1 MLPKIIY
8 EDKNLIAVDKPGGIL
23 VHPARNEKPR
33 TKNELTLVDFLLKK
47 YPEIKNVGD
56 DKKTRPGIVHRL
68 DKDTSGVILVARNQK
83 YFEYLKNLF
92 QTHQIRKIYI
102 ALVWGEIKPKKG
114 LIEKPIKIK
123 KGTIKR
129 TVWEGK
135 MEKSAITTEYKV
147 IKTLINADDNAD
159 KRGYINVNLHSNR
172 HQSATFS
179 LVEVYPKTGR
189 THQIRIHLSS
199 IGHPIVGDKLYGLKN
214 QKLPFNL
221 TRVFLHARSL
231 EFPLEEGKRIKIE
244 TDLPEDL
251 KVVLKQLKMKK
262 F

>member
-1 MLPKIIY
+1 
-8 EDKNLIAVDKPGGIL
+8 
-23 VHPARNEKPR
+23 
-33 TKNELTLVDFLLKK
+33 
-47 YPEIKNVGD
+47 
-56 DKKTRPGIVHRL
+56 
-68 DKDTSGVILVARNQK
+68 
-83 YFEYLKNLF
+83 
-92 QTHQIRKIYI
+92 
-102 ALVWGEIKPKKG
+102 
-114 LIEKPIKIK
+114 
-123 KGTIKR
+123 
-129 TVWEGK
+129 
-135 MEKSAITTEYKV
+135 
-147 IKTLINADDNAD
+147 
-159 KRGYINVNLHSNR
+159 
-172 HQSATFS
+172 
-179 LVEVYPKTGR
+179 VEVYPKTGR

>member
-102 ALVWGEIKPKKG
+102 ALVWGEIKPKKD
-114 LIEKPIKIK
+114 LL
-123 KGTIKR
+123 
-129 TVWEGK
+129 
-135 MEKSAITTEYKV
+135 KS
-147 IKTLINADDNAD
+147 
-159 KRGYINVNLHSNR
+159 R
-172 HQSATFS
+172 
-179 LVEVYPKTGR
+179 
-189 THQIRIHLSS
+189 
-199 IGHPIVGDKLYGLKN
+199 
-214 QKLPFNL
+214 
-221 TRVFLHARSL
+221 
-231 EFPLEEGKRIKIE
+231 
-244 TDLPEDL
+244 
-251 KVVLKQLKMKK
+251 
-262 F
+262 